1 MRQSPQRRER
11 ACYVT
16 CRQDIQEIRAMLG
29 GIKGSLDRT
38 VAQCEVCRHIV
49 MGNGQEPLA
58 VRVARIEED
67 KRIGGW
73 LVTKIIA
80 LAGVVATVFGSVASL
95 TLKYVTG
102 K

>member
-1 MRQSPQRRER
+1 MKRSLPRKSIRSTSSR
-11 ACYVT
+11 
-16 CRQDIQEIRAMLG
+16 QEIREIREMVA
-29 GIKGSLDRT
+29 GIKEVLDRN

-73 LVTKIIA
+73 LVTKIVAIS
-80 LAGVVATVFGSVASL
+80 GVVATVFGACISIAW
-95 TLKYVTG
+95 KYLTG